1 MISKSFCPFIYLLII
16 GFTFLL
22 LLAKLRG
29 GGGLAE
35 SASNDS
41 YLVFALKH
49 DAELLFTLASLELS
63 LKTYSC
69 HGPRVDSS

>member
-1 MISKSFCPFIYLLII
+1 MISKSFCPFIYILII

-22 LLAKLRG
+22 LLANIR
-29 GGGLAE
+29 GGLAT

-63 LKTYSC
+63 LKTYYR